1 MALWGEKVNFINR
14 RRVAVDE
21 GKEMGF
27 CLRGKDLKVRCVCV
41 CVYLT
46 CVHEHAYIS
55 TSICMCVHVCAGLCD
70 VPAHVYL
77 CISSHMCVFMC
88 VCVHT

>member
-1 MALWGEKVNFINR
+1 MRQTGCLLPPSPLSFLLSSLSPMALWGEKVNFINR

-41 CVYLT
+41 CVCVYLT
-46 CVHEHAYIS
+46 CVHEH
-55 TSICMCVHVCAGLCD
+55 T
-70 VPAHVYL
+70 
-77 CISSHMCVFMC
+77 HM
-88 VCVHT
+88 

>member
-27 CLRGKDLKVRCVCV
+27 CLRGKDLKVRGVCVCV
-41 CVYLT
+41 CVFDL
-46 CVHEHAYIS
+46 
-55 TSICMCVHVCAGLCD
+55 CA
-70 VPAHVYL
+70 
-77 CISSHMCVFMC
+77 
-88 VCVHT
+88 